1 MLQIKVIAGQHFIFR
16 LKCNGFFTLKYSLY
30 GFTNSLLTHI
40 VVTQL
45 WHSKITGL
53 VQLIVA

>member
-1 MLQIKVIAGQHFIFR
+1 MLQIKVIAGQQFIFR

-40 VVTQL
+40 VVSQL
-45 WHSKITGL
+45 WH
-53 VQLIVA
+53 